1 MRLSFATLALLAMA
15 VPAIAIAGQGKVKGY
30 ATELQAVSQPLLRGD
45 PAQGRIKVET
55 ERCQECHGADGHAIG
70 IGEGVGSDGKFPKLA
85 GQSVEYIV
93 KQIRDFRS
101 GARNHDFM
109 SIMAKSLDDRDLADI
124 AAYFASQKPMVGEA
138 RQGNVVG
145 HELFVHGDPKRN
157 LTACVNCHGEAGKG
171 AAASSGTP
179 VIGGQHWR
187 YLQKQLTD
195 WRSGERA
202 NSVSGVMSAIAK
214 PLTDAEIDALAAYVS
229 GL

>member
-1 MRLSFATLALLAMA
+1 MRLSFLALALFMAAAPALAM
-15 VPAIAIAGQGKVKGY
+15 AGQGKTKGNPV
-30 ATELQAVSQPLLRGD
+30 ELQAASPNLLRGD
-45 PAQGRIKVET
+45 PAQGRMKVET

-70 IGEGVGSDGKFPKLA
+70 MADGAASDGKFPKLA

-101 GARNHDFM
+101 GVRNHDFM

-124 AAYFASQKPMVGEA
+124 AAYFASQKPMFGEA
-138 RQGNVVG
+138 RQGNAVG
-145 HELFVHGDPKRN
+145 RELFIHGDPSRN
-157 LTACVNCHGEAGKG
+157 VTACANCHGEVGKG
-171 AAASSGTP
+171 AAASVTP

-187 YLQKQLTD
+187 YLQKQLSD

-202 NSVSGVMSAIAK
+202 NSVGGVMSAVAK